1 MKNNYSEKDILF
13 IKKEVDEKIKT
24 LSMLDNSYLKYDSTT
39 LIDNFL
45 KGNFST
51 FSIIENCTMNWK
63 GEKVIDYKFSTNSK
77 KEGNMP
83 QFNNFSDL
91 QKFSMQGNEKQ
102 IHTQQVPCELSQ
114 NGNGNFVQDV
124 STSQQVVQKESFGFA
139 QDACDNDNNDN
150 NACDNNAMSTAIPTN
165 PNKVEFEV
173 GAFHCIVKAFPSK
186 KHPNSAIVD
195 CVISNEETDILHKKY
210 RVSLDKNIQLIKE
223 EAVAMVT
230 QSAVAIGD
238 MFNFAINLDEDEGV
252 VTASF
257 NPSIEKENSL
267 SEFFPK
273 MKEPLSVVLD
283 LTKPNDIANLV
294 LSLKNVCKDIFEII
308 HDKNL
313 FIWVIDFGTKK
324 PTKFLGTS
332 AMPEFKGGLMLV
344 NSKYTNI
351 KALNSSSIVTI
362 VANPI
367 PDNDLQEV
375 KNAIFASV

>member
-13 IKKEVDEKIKT
+13 IKKEVDKKIKT
-24 LSMLDNSYLKYDSTT
+24 LSMLDKAYIKYDSIT

-91 QKFSMQGNEKQ
+91 QKFSMQGEKQ

-114 NGNGNFVQDV
+114 NGNGNFVQPV
-124 STSQQVVQKESFGFA
+124 STSQQVVQNENKDYA
-139 QDACDNDNNDN
+139 QDACDNDN
-150 NACDNNAMSTAIPTN
+150 NACDNNAMSTTIPTN
-165 PNKVEFEV
+165 PNKIEFEV
-173 GAFHCIVKAFPSK
+173 GAFHCSVKAFPSK

-195 CVISNEETDILHKKY
+195 CDISNEETDILHKKY

-283 LTKPNDIANLV
+283 LTKPNDIANFV
-294 LSLKNVCKDIFEII
+294 LSLKSVCKDIFEILN
-308 HDKNL
+308 DKNL

-367 PDNDLQEV
+367 PASDLQEA